1 MAYKIADISNYQA
14 PTNGDYRGWYKAL
27 KNKYGVSS
35 VCILLSQGTTWHQ
48 PYASYQAYH
57 AYKEFG
63 NFSAYH
69 FFEGSG
75 KAEAQNFI
83 SALKSVGAD
92 KSTVVMID
100 AETKVNNLTGHINA
114 FIDTIYDAGYTNIFV
129 YSMESMFNNASN
141 GIQVKN
147 LHHKPKIWVANIS
160 YAPRMKHDAW
170 QYTWTGK
177 VWDKSVD
184 LDWDDT
190 GLLAKGVQAAPKP
203 AFWKSGS
210 EFEVLSAGVRVYA
223 DEKLKQP
230 TENYYTKG
238 SRFTV
243 DKIVMDGGTP
253 RLHNKYGYL
262 SANKKYVKKIK

>member
-114 FIDTIYDAGYTNIFV
+114 FIGTITMLVIPTFLCTQWNQCSI
-129 YSMESMFNNASN
+129 M
-141 GIQVKN
+141 
-147 LHHKPKIWVANIS
+147 
-160 YAPRMKHDAW
+160 
-170 QYTWTGK
+170 
-177 VWDKSVD
+177 
-184 LDWDDT
+184 
-190 GLLAKGVQAAPKP
+190 P
-203 AFWKSGS
+203 AMVF
-210 EFEVLSAGVRVYA
+210 
-223 DEKLKQP
+223 KLK
-230 TENYYTKG
+230 TYITNLKFG
-238 SRFTV
+238 WL
-243 DKIVMDGGTP
+243 ILAM
-253 RLHNKYGYL
+253 LH
-262 SANKKYVKKIK
+262 V